1 METLTKTEIEIKA
14 YKEKLPNHFNV
25 GNCDL
30 MDKPLDNFD
39 RFIEKDNFLFELVTV
54 VPNNSK
60 KCAKK
65 HNGNIAIYH
74 LVNGAIGY
82 DL

>member
-1 METLTKTEIEIKA
+1 
-14 YKEKLPNHFNV
+14 
-25 GNCDL
+25 

-65 HNGNIAIYH
+65 HNGNIAIYQ
-74 LVNGAIGY
+74 LFNGAIGY